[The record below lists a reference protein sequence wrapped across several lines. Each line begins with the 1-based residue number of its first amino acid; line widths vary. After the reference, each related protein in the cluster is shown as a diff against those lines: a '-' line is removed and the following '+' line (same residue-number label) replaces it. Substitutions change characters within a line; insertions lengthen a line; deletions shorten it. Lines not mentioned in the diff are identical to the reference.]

1 MNKQEFTKAAH
12 EVGGT
17 VYWDLATFTSPEDAV
32 AFAQLAREA
41 GCKCAW
47 LGLSVEWRGHS
58 AQDSEDAEDGSDSL
72 QYASQEA
79 EWAAEEREERRIS
92 WLYE

>member
-1 MNKQEFTKAAH
+1 MNKQEFTKAAYNL
-12 EVGGT
+12 GGK
-17 VYWDLATFTSPEDAV
+17 VCWNLATFTSPEDAL

-47 LGLSVEWRGHS
+47 LGLSVEWRGYL
-58 AQDSEDAEDGSDSL
+58 AQDAEDAEDGSNSL
-72 QYASQEA
+72 QYASQDAEWEA
-79 EWAAEEREERRIS
+79 EKRYERRLS

>member
-12 EVGGT
+12 DVGGT

-72 QYASQEA
+72 QYASQE
-79 EWAAEEREERRIS
+79 EEEAADARYWRQHS